1 MGSESRGSRGSSGG
15 QDLRSTSPGDGDG
28 ASAAAGGLPELDLA
42 SLRDRARRAIRGS
55 IVTGQIGA
63 GELHPVSYFAAQLGV
78 SATPIREALFDL
90 AGEGLIEVV
99 RNRGFRVPLLSE
111 HDLDE
116 LYELRLL
123 LELPAVVRVARERA
137 PLDILRLR
145 RLASELVSQA
155 RHQQVIEFLWS
166 DRTFHLEVLAG
177 LGNRRLVDAVAR
189 LRDEAR
195 LHGITSLS
203 AAGQLV
209 PTAAEHG
216 DLLDALESGD
226 QELVEAR
233 MRLHLGHTRG
243 LWAGREGTGR
253 GGAGGLAG
261 GA

>member
-1 MGSESRGSRGSSGG
+1 VGAQDRG
-15 QDLRSTSPGDGDG
+15 G
-28 ASAAAGGLPELDLA
+28 AAPLENGLPVLDRA

-55 IVTGQIGA
+55 IVAGQIGA

-123 LELPAVVRVARERA
+123 VELPAVVRVARERA
-137 PLDILRLR
+137 TLDTSLLR
-145 RLASELVSQA
+145 RLAGELVTQA
-155 RHQQVIEFLWS
+155 QHRQLIEFLWT

-177 LGNRRLVDAVAR
+177 LGNRRLVDMVAR

-195 LHGITSLS
+195 LHGIASLL
-203 AAGQLV
+203 AGGQLV
-209 PTAAEHG
+209 HTAAEHG
-216 DLLDALESGD
+216 ELLDALESGD
-226 QELVEAR
+226 VDLVEAR
-233 MRLHLGHTRG
+233 MGSHLRHTRG
-243 LWAGREGTGR
+243 LWAGLEGDG
-253 GGAGGLAG
+253 
-261 GA
+261 